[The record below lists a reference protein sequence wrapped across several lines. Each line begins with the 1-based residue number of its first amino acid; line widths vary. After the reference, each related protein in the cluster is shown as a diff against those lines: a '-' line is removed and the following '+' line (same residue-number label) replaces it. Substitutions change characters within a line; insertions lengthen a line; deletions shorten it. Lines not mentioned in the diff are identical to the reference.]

1 MWPDWAIY
9 WTLGNFL
16 KPLATINLPKSP
28 TFLGNFCEVVKI
40 NHFSSEI
47 SFGQLLWTFGDFFL
61 VTLQPRHILSFIFGL
76 FKQTSSQFLQQI
88 YMKKCQSSIRCW
100 DSNPQ
105 PSMHESPTM
114 TTRPGLP
121 PTVVSF
127 LSGHFR
133 PQFHYFRHFEAMQLV
148 EEWRYGMRTADR
160 LY

>member
-1 MWPDWAIY
+1 MVVY
-9 WTLGNFL
+9 WIGRM
-16 KPLATINLPKSP
+16 KPTREVANLILFKNGPP
-28 TFLGNFCEVVKI
+28 
-40 NHFSSEI
+40 
-47 SFGQLLWTFGDFFL
+47 
-61 VTLQPRHILSFIFGL
+61 QPLLSFIFGL
-76 FKQTSSQFLQQI
+76 FKQTSLQFLQQI